1 MAAKPDNP
9 LGVQSIFGNA
19 GGGAG
24 VLLDFG
30 GAAPGAA
37 AAAPAPAPAPA
48 APAELKTINTME
60 CMGPTGHYT
69 QAMVVP
75 PSASMVYVSG
85 MLPVQTPMTGGQKVT
100 GTIQEQTVATLA
112 NVKGALN
119 GAGVGNLKT
128 VVKVTVYITKPEDL
142 AGVRPSL
149 RSAAPLASPSAAELP
164 RCSAVRRGVREVGW
178 VGLQRRQIGGA
189 GAIPAGRPPSA
200 GGRGRRAGG
209 LVS

>member
-149 RSAAPLASPSAAELP
+149 RSAAPLVLPPPLNSLAAPQFDEEYVKWAGSDCNAARSVVPVPFLP
-164 RCSAVRRGVREVGW
+164 DGHLVQVDAVAALVG
-178 VGLQRRQIGGA
+178 
-189 GAIPAGRPPSA
+189 
-200 GGRGRRAGG
+200 
-209 LVS
+209 

>member
-75 PSASMVYVSG
+75 SSASMVYVSG

-119 GAGVGNLKT
+119 GAGVGDLKT

-142 AGVRPSL
+142 AGVRPSAPCCPVRLFL
-149 RSAAPLASPSAAELP
+149 R
-164 RCSAVRRGVREVGW
+164 R
-178 VGLQRRQIGGA
+178 
-189 GAIPAGRPPSA
+189 
-200 GGRGRRAGG
+200 
-209 LVS
+209 

>member
-30 GAAPGAA
+30 GAAPGA

-75 PSASMVYVSG
+75 SSASMVYVSG

-119 GAGVGNLKT
+119 GAGVGDLKT

-142 AGVRPSL
+142 AGVRPSAPCCPVRLFL
-149 RSAAPLASPSAAELP
+149 R
-164 RCSAVRRGVREVGW
+164 R
-178 VGLQRRQIGGA
+178 
-189 GAIPAGRPPSA
+189 
-200 GGRGRRAGG
+200 
-209 LVS
+209 